1 MTTIRHLY
9 DKREEEA
16 FFLHKKTFKMSLTYT
31 TKMNILIFVFNREHV
46 ATIFK

>member
-1 MTTIRHLY
+1 MITIRHLY

-16 FFLHKKTFKMSLTYT
+16 FFTQKTFKMSLTYT

>member
-16 FFLHKKTFKMSLTYT
+16 FFYTKTFKMSLTYT

>member
-16 FFLHKKTFKMSLTYT
+16 FLHKTFKMSLTYT

>member
-9 DKREEEA
+9 YKREEEA
-16 FFLHKKTFKMSLTYT
+16 FLHKNFQNVVDVHY
-31 TKMNILIFVFNREHV
+31 KMNILIFVFNREHV

>member
-9 DKREEEA
+9 DKGRRSV
-16 FFLHKKTFKMSLTYT
+16 FTQKTFKMSLTYT